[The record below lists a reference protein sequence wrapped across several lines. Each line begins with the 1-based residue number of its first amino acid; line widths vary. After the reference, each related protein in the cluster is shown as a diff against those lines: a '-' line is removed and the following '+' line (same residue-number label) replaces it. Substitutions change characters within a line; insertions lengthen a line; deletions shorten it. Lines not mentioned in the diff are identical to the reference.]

1 MFVTEPHR
9 KCLTHGSNLTREGGT
24 SSGFD
29 LTSFDAN
36 GLKRKNDKHVC
47 SFTNTYQ
54 FFLISL
60 LRKFNAFILVQ
71 ILNRDVDNLFLL
83 C

>member
-36 GLKRKNDKHVC
+36 GLKRKT
-47 SFTNTYQ
+47 TNMCVLLQTHIN